1 MTTATEPIRQPPPHL
16 VAAQQKHSRDKRL
29 RVPAVLQAMIDEG
42 AIITFAEVARRAGV
56 SRSLVYTRGSGRT
69 SRSGGHNPP
78 SQQSASSRTGTTLRS
93 AAAEETQDK
102 LRSEVADLRRALRE
116 KLGAEVEFGDAVSLR
131 CEIDELQH
139 DNDALRLR
147 ISELDTQLDAQRTQC
162 IALEDALSAS
172 RELVKKMI
180 RNDTRPEGG

>member
-29 RVPAVLQAMIDEG
+29 RVRAVLQAMIDEG

-56 SRSLVYTRGSGRT
+56 SRSLVYTRGIREDIEIGRAQPA
-69 SRSGGHNPP
+69 RPNNQP
-78 SQQSASSRTGTTLRS
+78 
-93 AAAEETQDK
+93 AAAPVPRSEVLLLKKRNGK

-116 KLGAEVEFGDAVSLR
+116 KLGAEVEFGDAASLR

-147 ISELDTQLDAQRTQC
+147 ISELDTQLDAERTQR
-162 IALEDALSAS
+162 IELEDALSAS

-180 RNDTRPEGG
+180 RDDNST